1 MDVFAR
7 GWSPSVATRAA
18 FWLVVGVTLVTLPM
32 WGSAAGVGQ
41 PEYVYEVSPVTF
53 VSGDAQFENGQ
64 GLRDPTLGIDCFFGP
79 RFDRTCAVEQAAVDA
94 DVEATLS
101 ASFVHDDPYVANPNT
116 GQMYRRTASDDAG
129 SGEYGLVPVSDETA
143 IRDVAREWDR
153 ATPWVKRAVRA
164 DETQVGVSR
173 PIDYD
178 RHDDYHT
185 LFVER
190 GDDVYVVS
198 QRFTRES
205 LVDEAAGTVH
215 VLGVVVGLL
224 AFRRGVRLRSE

>member
-7 GWSPSVATRAA
+7 GWSPSVTVRVV
-18 FWLVVGVTLVTLPM
+18 FWLVVGISLVTLPM

-41 PEYVYEVSPVTF
+41 PEYVYETSRVTF
-53 VSGDAQFENGQ
+53 VSGDATFESDAVIQ
-64 GLRDPTLGIDCFFGP
+64 GPTLGLDCFFGP

-94 DVEATLS
+94 DVEATLPPF
-101 ASFVHDDPYVANPNT
+101 FVHDDPYVANPNT
-116 GQMYRRTASDDAG
+116 GQMYRRTASDDASG
-129 SGEYGLVPVSDETA
+129 GEYGLVPVSDETA
-143 IRDVAREWDR
+143 IRDVAREWGR
-153 ATPWVKRAVRA
+153 VTPWVKRAVRA
-164 DETQVGVSR
+164 NETQVGVSR

-215 VLGVVVGLL
+215 VLAVVVGLL